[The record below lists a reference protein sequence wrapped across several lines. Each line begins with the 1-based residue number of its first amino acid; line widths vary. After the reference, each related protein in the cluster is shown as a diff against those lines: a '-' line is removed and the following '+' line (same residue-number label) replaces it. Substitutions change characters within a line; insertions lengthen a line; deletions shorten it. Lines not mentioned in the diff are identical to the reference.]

1 MPKRHN
7 HLYEK
12 IISIDNLR
20 EAYNKTAKG
29 KKNTVG
35 YLRFKENK
43 EANLY
48 HIQQELIHQT
58 YKIGPF
64 RNFTIYEPKERLI
77 SAASFRDRL
86 VQHALCNIISPIFEA
101 TLLPYTFACRVNKG
115 THAGVKY
122 IQSIIRKN
130 PEYNYFLKTDYSK
143 FFPSIDRQK
152 LHLLIER
159 KIKCKETLWL
169 LQQIIPNTGNGI
181 PIGSLT
187 SQLFANV
194 YGGIIDHYLHY
205 ALKVKHWARY
215 MDDIVIFGKTLE
227 ELKIIKQKIVNYSLQ
242 EMNMSLSKYTINS
255 LQKGI
260 NFLGYRIW
268 RTHKLIRK
276 SSVIRAKRKIKKYI
290 INKDTEQL
298 NLFLAAWLGHIKWA
312 NCYNLINHLGDY
324 YETYYQY

>member
-7 HLYEK
+7 NLYEK
-12 IISIDNLR
+12 IVSIENLR
-20 EAYNKTAKG
+20 DAYNKTATG
-29 KKNTVG
+29 KRNTVG

-48 HIQQELIHQT
+48 HIQQELVQQT

-64 RNFTIYEPKERLI
+64 RNFKIYEPKERLI
-77 SAASFRDRL
+77 SAVSFRDRL
-86 VQHALCNIISPIFEA
+86 VQHALCNIIAPIFEK
-101 TLLPYTFACRVNKG
+101 TLLPYTFACRVGKG

-122 IQSIIRKN
+122 IQSSIRKN
-130 PEYNYFLKTDYSK
+130 PQYKYFLKTDYSK
-143 FFPSIDRQK
+143 FFPSINREK
-152 LHLLIER
+152 LYLLIKR
-159 KIKCKETLWL
+159 KIKCKSTLYL
-169 LQQIIPNTGNGI
+169 LNQIIPETGNGI

-194 YGGIIDHYLHY
+194 YGGIIDNYIHYK
-205 ALKVKHWARY
+205 LKIKHWARY
-215 MDDIVIFGKTLE
+215 MDDVVILGETIE
-227 ELKIIKQKIVNYSLQ
+227 ELKDIKIKIEEISSIK
-242 EMNMSLSKYTINS
+242 MNMKIGKYTINNIS
-255 LQKGI
+255 KGI

-298 NLFLAAWLGHIKWA
+298 NLFLASWLGHIQWA
-312 NCYNLINHLGDY
+312 NCYNLKKNLGDY
-324 YETYYQY
+324 YETYY